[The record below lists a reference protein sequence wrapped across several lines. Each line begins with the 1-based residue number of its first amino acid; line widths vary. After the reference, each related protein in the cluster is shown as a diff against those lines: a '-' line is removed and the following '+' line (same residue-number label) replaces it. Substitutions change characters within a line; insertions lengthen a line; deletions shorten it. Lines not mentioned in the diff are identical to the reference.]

1 MLHIKKILLLLL
13 VFVALV
19 VHDAYYL
26 ERITDLRLFNIF
38 IEFSFALMLA
48 ALFLSTGNLKGKKFY
63 PYLTSGFFLVYISMC
78 VDGLDQFFL
87 HGEVYTA
94 VLEKTP
100 MLLGF
105 VLIFIGVKN
114 WIAEDARLHKKLENQ
129 AFTDDLTG
137 LYNRRGMLRK
147 FEELDE
153 TAKRNDL
160 PLALVIADLD
170 DFKEYNDSYGHIS
183 GDRFLAEMGQSLLK
197 MMGPNEIIG
206 RWGGEEFAI
215 CLLGSDINQA
225 REFAE
230 KIRHQVNDLVLPS
243 SQRNHGITISL
254 GVAEKQPDEPLME
267 AIKRADRSL
276 YVAKRQGKNQTFVQ

>member
-100 MLLGF
+100 MLGF